1 MQLIDHERAVL
12 GAILLEESTIED
24 VADRVEPD
32 DFSVTGHRLI
42 FGAMMD
48 RYERGQSIDQLS
60 IYRDLKP
67 MKLKSDGLDLISITS
82 LMEAVPATSVAKHY
96 AERIR
101 EAAKF
106 RRLKHEAR
114 VLHNACVSGDAR
126 EVESALK
133 TLAGVWE
140 TGDDGRMVT
149 LTQAAREYVKF
160 IESRERGEGGSW
172 NTRIAL
178 FDEVCNQGLGGGLM
192 QGQMLI
198 CAGRA
203 GAGKTTTALYLVREM
218 MKHNPGLKACFFS
231 LELAASNLGG
241 KVIRSEMDPGVTG
254 NFLERAKESAGVI
267 AETYGDRINIVDHTG
282 MSPLSIFAKARQQAK
297 AGVKVFVIDHLHRV
311 AYANMADLRH
321 QIGDFCKCITDFAKD
336 HNALFIVC
344 AQLNRESERLNRDP
358 VMSDLAESG
367 QVEQHADIILAVHPA
382 TELIK
387 GKREPIEG
395 RITFSLLKNRH
406 GPAVSR
412 DFLVSY
418 KHQRFS
424 ETEG

>member
-12 GAILLEESTIED
+12 GAILLDNATIED
-24 VADRVEPD
+24 VADRVAPD
-32 DFSVTGHRLI
+32 DFSITTHRLI

-48 RYERGQSIDQLS
+48 RYERGQSIDQLGL
-60 IYRDLKP
+60 YRDLKP
-67 MKLKSDGLDLISITS
+67 LKLKSEGLDIVSISG
-82 LMEAVPATSVAKHY
+82 LMEACPAHTTASHY
-96 AERIR
+96 AEHVR
-101 EAAKF
+101 EAARF

-114 VLHNACVSGDAR
+114 VLHNACVSGDAS
-126 EVESALK
+126 EVESTLK
-133 TLAGVWE
+133 TLSGVWE
-140 TGDDGRMVT
+140 TGDDGKTVT
-149 LTQAAREYVKF
+149 LTQAAMEYVKF
-160 IESRERGEGGSW
+160 LERRERGEGGSW
-172 NTRIAL
+172 DTGIAL

-254 NFLERAKESAGVI
+254 NFIGRARESAGMI

-282 MSPLSIFAKARQQAK
+282 MSPLSIFSRARQQAK

-311 AYANMADLRH
+311 AYPGMQDLRH
-321 QIGDFCKCITDFAKD
+321 QIGDFCKRITDFAKD
-336 HNALFIVC
+336 HEALFIVC

-367 QVEQHADIILAVHPA
+367 QVEQHADIILAVYPA
-382 TELIK
+382 SDMVK
-387 GKREPIEG
+387 GKREPKDG
-395 RITFSLLKNRH
+395 LITFSLLKNRH

-418 KHQRFS
+418 KHQRIS